1 MKQAT
6 ILSIYNND
14 TGVNNVIG
22 VFKNPTKA
30 ETSVKTA
37 TINLQKNEVIMY
49 DDVPTGKIL

>member
-30 ETSVKTA
+30 EKAVKKA